1 MKLATFEVDTPV
13 GPIERIG
20 AVAEASESDSD
31 AAGEATLVDLTAA
44 YGAALESEGE
54 PAPADLAHAH
64 VPPEMIAFL
73 ERGERAIADA
83 REALEYA
90 AETSAE
96 RGPAGAKIEYE
107 PVEYDLLAP
116 LPRPNSLRD
125 FMAIEEHVENSMDGE
140 IADVWYELP
149 VYYKGNP
156 DSVVQ
161 PGETIQ
167 WPDYSRIMD
176 YELEIAAVIGTRGR
190 DIPAEEAEEYIA
202 GYTVFNDFSARDTQ
216 GEEMEA
222 RLGPAKGKDF
232 ANGLGPY
239 LVPADDI
246 DVLEAPMTARVNGE
260 VWSEGT
266 VDEMYHSFA
275 DIIEHVS
282 QSETLHPGD
291 VIGSGTVGEGCGLEL
306 RQWLEDGDTVALEI
320 EGIGVLEHTVVESE

>member
-1 MKLATFEVDTPV
+1 MKLATFEVETPV
-13 GPIERIG
+13 GPVERIG
-20 AVAEASESDSD
+20 AVAEATDDED
-31 AAGEATLVDLTAA
+31 APAGAATLVDLTAA
-44 YGAALESEGE
+44 YGAVLEAEGE
-54 PAPADLAHAH
+54 PAPADLARAH

-73 ERGERAIADA
+73 ERGDRAIEDA

-90 AETSAE
+90 AETDAE
-96 RGPAGAKIEYE
+96 RGPGGAKLRYE
-107 PVEYDLLAP
+107 PDEYDLLAP

-125 FMAIEEHVENSMDGE
+125 FMAIEEHVRNSMDGE
-140 IADVWYELP
+140 IPDVWYDLP
-149 VYYKGNP
+149 VYYKGNA
-156 DSVVQ
+156 DSVVA
-161 PGETIQ
+161 PGETIR
-167 WPDYSRIMD
+167 WPDYSSIMD

-190 DIPAEEAEEYIA
+190 DIDAENAAEHIA
-202 GYTVFNDFSARDTQ
+202 GYTVFNDFSARDIQ
-216 GEEMEA
+216 GEEMEG

-239 LVPADDI
+239 VVPADDI
-246 DVLEAPMTARVNGE
+246 DVLEAPMTARVDGE

-306 RQWLEDGDTVALEI
+306 GTFLEDGDTVELEI
-320 EGIGVLEHTVVESE
+320 EGIGTLEHTVLE